1 LSVASV
7 AAPLD
12 RNVQYINSVVLLET

>member
-1 LSVASV
+1 LNVASV

-12 RNVQYINSVVLLET
+12 RIHVISYSVFLLET